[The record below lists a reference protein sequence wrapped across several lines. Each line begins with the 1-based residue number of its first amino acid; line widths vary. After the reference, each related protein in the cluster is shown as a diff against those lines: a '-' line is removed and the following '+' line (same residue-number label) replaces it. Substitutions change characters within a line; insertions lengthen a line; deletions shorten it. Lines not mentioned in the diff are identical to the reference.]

1 MKNKDMTKETI
12 VHVRWLDGYL
22 ERFEC
27 DNDVRVS
34 KDFIFMR
41 LTIGQ
46 NRNIPMCNV
55 RWYSIL
61 PESHER

>member
-1 MKNKDMTKETI
+1 MPKETI

-27 DNDVRVS
+27 KDDVRIS
-34 KDFIFMR
+34 STFISIQ

-46 NRNIPMCNV
+46 NRKIPICNV

>member
-1 MKNKDMTKETI
+1 MSKEII

-27 DNDVRVS
+27 DEARCS
-34 KDFIFMR
+34 SELLFLR
-41 LTIGQ
+41 LTIKQ
-46 NRNIPMCNV
+46 NRNIPVCNV